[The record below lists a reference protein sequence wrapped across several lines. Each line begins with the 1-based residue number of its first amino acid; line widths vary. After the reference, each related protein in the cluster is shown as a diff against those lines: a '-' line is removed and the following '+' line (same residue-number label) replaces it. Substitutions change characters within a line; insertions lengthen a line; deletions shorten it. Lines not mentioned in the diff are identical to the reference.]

1 MPALIFFFFLISGH
15 AWQMLKS
22 IHHRLV
28 NCKPSPLALA
38 LSAIIPLAFATFI
51 ALQLLW
57 AEPFTNEE
65 IDVNKNTKI
74 DWLSAKK
81 PRITPISAPTKERKT

>member
-1 MPALIFFFFLISGH
+1 
-15 AWQMLKS
+15 MLGKCS
-22 IHHRLV
+22 KASTTASSTANL
-28 NCKPSPLALA
+28 PPLALA
-38 LSAIIPLAFATFI
+38 LSATIPLAFATFI

-57 AEPFTNEE
+57 AATDDHTPLPAANE
-65 IDVNKNTKI
+65 NTKP